1 MHDSAA
7 RSRPFIKKDPGG
19 FKMEKKRRIWKWI
32 SAVLVI
38 ASACALGFLGG
49 RYEADLRY
57 RAERERNQRIERS
70 ELEGLGEIKGTIY
83 VTGHKNP
90 DADTVGSS
98 IGYAALLRALGYDA
112 VPVVLGDINKETE
125 CILKEGGIQA
135 PQLLEDAAGRN
146 IVLVDHSDYLQSAEG
161 LKDANVIAVIDHHRV
176 GSVTTGNRLIYDAR
190 PLGSTATIVWMRC
203 RDYGVGIDRET
214 AYAMT
219 GSVLSDTINLASNAT
234 TFADREALKELSQL
248 AGISDTDALYRKMYK
263 ALISYEG
270 MTDEEIFLSDYK
282 EYELSGVKTGIGC
295 INVYDEDGSKD
306 MAERMRRV
314 FASPGMS
321 SGMDLYIAEITI
333 FHDGISVTRLVP
345 SNEAADGVLRA
356 AFGDEAVYDGV
367 SYRLEPGV
375 SRKQVLVPAITEV
388 LNGGIDGLG

>member
-1 MHDSAA
+1 M
-7 RSRPFIKKDPGG
+7 
-19 FKMEKKRRIWKWI
+19 
-32 SAVLVI
+32 
-38 ASACALGFLGG
+38 
-49 RYEADLRY
+49 
-57 RAERERNQRIERS
+57 
-70 ELEGLGEIKGTIY
+70 
-83 VTGHKNP
+83 TGHKNP

-146 IVLVDHSDYLQSAEG
+146 IVLVDHSDYQQSAEG
-161 LKDANVIAVIDHHRV
+161 LKDANVIAVIDHHGV

-190 PLGSTATIVWMRC
+190 PLGSTASIVWMRC

-234 TFADREALKELSQL
+234 TFADREALKELSLL
-248 AGISDTDALYRKMYK
+248 AGISDTDALYQKMYK

-282 EYELSGVKTGIGC
+282 EYELSGVKAGIGC

-314 FASPGMS
+314 FASPGLS

-345 SNEAADGVLRA
+345 SNEVADGVLRA
-356 AFGDEAVYDGV
+356 AFGDEAAYDGV

-388 LNGGIDGLG
+388 LNGGIDGLE